1 MRSRSIDTWKM
12 LAAFPLFHPAFAAFN
27 PFVRS
32 GVTTG
37 KDRALDQIRV
47 RESRRHTEIGIT
59 MQIDC
64 LDSVILPIVV
74 HVVQEK
80 GSASSPSVAAA
91 PEELPRPSSA
101 FSSFPPLAVLL
112 PAPQLVVTIRI
123 SLNPTAESDFIRN
136 PFRKL
141 QIPDFLELP

>member
-12 LAAFPLFHPAFAAFN
+12 LAVFPLFHPAFAAFN

-59 MQIDC
+59 MQIDY
-64 LDSVILPIVV
+64 LDSVILPIAV
-74 HVVQEK
+74 HEVQEK

-91 PEELPRPSSA
+91 PEQLPCPSSA

-112 PAPQLVVTIRI
+112 PELHLFLPIAI
-123 SLNPTAESDFIRN
+123 SL
-136 PFRKL
+136 
-141 QIPDFLELP
+141 